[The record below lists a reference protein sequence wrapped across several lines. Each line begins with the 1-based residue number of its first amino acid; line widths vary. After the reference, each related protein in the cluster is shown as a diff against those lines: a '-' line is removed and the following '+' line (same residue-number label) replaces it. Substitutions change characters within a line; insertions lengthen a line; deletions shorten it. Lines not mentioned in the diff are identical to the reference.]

1 MLNLA
6 LLDQLLHGSRH
17 VFNGNLGVYAVLIE
31 QIDGID
37 FEPLERAFDD
47 LLNVLWPAIQAT
59 PSRFAV
65 ESRFVTKLGR
75 YYYLPAEGQERF
87 AHEFFICVRAINF
100 GGIEECDTSVHGRVE
115 KRDHLFPVRKRM
127 VRPAH
132 SHAAEPQS

>member
-75 YYYLPAEGQERF
+75 YYYLPAEGQERV
-87 AHEFFICVRAINF
+87 AHEFFICVRAI
-100 GGIEECDTSVHGRVE
+100 TSAVSKNVTPR
-115 KRDHLFPVRKRM
+115 
-127 VRPAH
+127 
-132 SHAAEPQS
+132 STAAWRREIISFLSGSGW